1 MKIYKNH
8 FMLDMG
14 VSAIAIIVLF
24 LIVAACIPEI
34 PAPVVEVVNECY
46 VPELIPKSKL
56 PTVKYIIVD
65 EYKCFAD
72 SEQEENAKKREAFLK
87 MDSNN
92 CRDQYEDVRLRCN
105 PEGE

>member
-1 MKIYKNH
+1 MKTI
-8 FMLDMG
+8 LT
-14 VSAIAIIVLF
+14 IIICLF
-24 LIVAACIPEI
+24 LLSCLPEI
-34 PAPVVEVVNECY
+34 PDQVIEEVKACY

-56 PTVKYIIVD
+56 PTVKYTNVF

-92 CRDQYEDVRLRCN
+92 CRDQYNDARERCQ
-105 PEGE
+105 E